1 MDELCPHNHRNRQE
15 WQRRGVGTDSI
26 PNMARV
32 ERKSEGS
39 QRLAALAA
47 LRSNPIQHAK
57 RRHKLPHNQN
67 RHKWDIKCTGEQ
79 LPADLSEAI
88 GANIGYKG
96 RDAIIPGQR
105 VTCCW

>member
-1 MDELCPHNHRNRQE
+1 
-15 WQRRGVGTDSI
+15 
-26 PNMARV
+26 MARV
-32 ERKSEGS
+32 KRKSEGS

-67 RHKWDIKCTGEQ
+67 RHKRDIKCTGKE
-79 LPADLSEAI
+79 LATDLGEAI
-88 GANIGYKG
+88 RADIGNKG